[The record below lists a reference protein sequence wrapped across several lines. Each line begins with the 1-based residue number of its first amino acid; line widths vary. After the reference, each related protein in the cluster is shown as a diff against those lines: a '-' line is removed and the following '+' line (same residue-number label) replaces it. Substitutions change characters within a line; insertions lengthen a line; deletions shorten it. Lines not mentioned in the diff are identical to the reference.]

1 MSWFEPA
8 ARLAACQYRGLIG
21 CAGQSLK
28 HGRRAMN
35 QDTTYVAFD
44 TSKETL
50 AVAIAE
56 SGRRREVRF
65 FGTIA
70 SRPEAVRKLVEKLA
84 RQHRRLAFCYEAG
97 PTGYG
102 LYRQIRAMGHDC
114 QVVAPS
120 MVPVRPGG
128 HIKTDRRDAT
138 TLAAL
143 FRAGELTAIWVP
155 DAAHEA
161 MRDLSRG
168 RQAAMEGLRRARQQ
182 LLSFLLRH
190 GRAYPT
196 RSHWTRAHRRWL
208 AEQRFE
214 HAAQQIVFEELIQAV
229 EQAQSRRDRLEQQMV
244 ALLPSWSLRGVVAAL
259 QALRGVA
266 SLSAITLMAE
276 IGDFRRFA
284 NPRELMAWLGLVP
297 REHSSGATTVRGAIT
312 KAGNRRARR
321 VLVEGAWTYR
331 LPARVGL
338 ELLRRNRALPET
350 IKAVAWKA
358 QVRLCARYRRL
369 LRAGKPTNVVT
380 VAIAREL
387 AAFVWAIATTVMPP
401 FEPTA

>member
-1 MSWFEPA
+1 VD
-8 ARLAACQYRGLIG
+8 
-21 CAGQSLK
+21 
-28 HGRRAMN
+28 

-50 AVAIAE
+50 AVGIAKG
-56 SGRRREVRF
+56 GRRREVRF

-84 RQHRRLAFCYEAG
+84 KQHHRLAFCYEAG

-102 LYRQIRAMGHDC
+102 HYRQIRAMGYDC

-128 HIKTDRRDAT
+128 HIKTDHRDAT

-190 GRAYPT
+190 GRVYPT
-196 RSHWTRAHRRWL
+196 RSHWSRAHRRWL
-208 AEQRFE
+208 SEQRFD

-244 ALLPSWSLRGVVAAL
+244 ALLPSWSLREVVA
-259 QALRGVA
+259 
-266 SLSAITLMAE
+266 
-276 IGDFRRFA
+276 
-284 NPRELMAWLGLVP
+284 
-297 REHSSGATTVRGAIT
+297 GAPGP
-312 KAGNRRARR
+312 ARR
-321 VLVEGAWTYR
+321 RVVVRDYANGGDRR
-331 LPARVGL
+331 LPALHQSARAHGL
-338 ELLRRNRALPET
+338 ARPGAARAFIGRHDSTRCDHQGRQPARPTRTGRGRLDLPAAGARRSRTPSPQQGSAPGDQGCRLESPGQVVRPLQAPPARRQADQCHHRRHRAG
-350 IKAVAWKA
+350 A
-358 QVRLCARYRRL
+358 RRL
-369 LRAGKPTNVVT
+369 RMGRRHHRHAAARADSLTSHPQQ
-380 VAIAREL
+380 
-387 AAFVWAIATTVMPP
+387 
-401 FEPTA
+401 

>member
-1 MSWFEPA
+1 VD
-8 ARLAACQYRGLIG
+8 
-21 CAGQSLK
+21 
-28 HGRRAMN
+28 

-50 AVAIAE
+50 AVAVAE
-56 SGRRREVRF
+56 SGRRKEVRF

-84 RQHRRLAFCYEAG
+84 KQHRRLAFCYEAG

-102 LYRQIRAMGHDC
+102 LYRELLAMGYDC

-190 GRAYPT
+190 GRIYPT

-208 AEQRFE
+208 AEQRFD
-214 HAAQQIVFEELIQAV
+214 HAAQQIVFEELIQVV

-244 ALLPSWSLRGVVAAL
+244 ALLPSWSLREVVAAL

-266 SLSAITLMAE
+266 LLSSITLLAE
-276 IGDFRRFA
+276 I
-284 NPRELMAWLGLVP
+284 
-297 REHSSGATTVRGAIT
+297 T
-312 KAGNRRARR
+312 KSTKP
-321 VLVEGAWTYR
+321 ES
-331 LPARVGL
+331 LPIQPNL
-338 ELLRRNRALPET
+338 ETL
-350 IKAVAWKA
+350 
-358 QVRLCARYRRL
+358 
-369 LRAGKPTNVVT
+369 
-380 VAIAREL
+380 
-387 AAFVWAIATTVMPP
+387 
-401 FEPTA
+401 

>member
-1 MSWFEPA
+1 VD
-8 ARLAACQYRGLIG
+8 
-21 CAGQSLK
+21 
-28 HGRRAMN
+28 

-44 TSKETL
+44 TSKETI
-50 AVAIAE
+50 AVAIAA
-56 SGRRREVRF
+56 SARRGEVRF
-65 FGTIA
+65 FGAIA

-84 RQHRRLAFCYEAG
+84 KKHARLAFCYEAG

-102 LYRQIRAMGHDC
+102 LYRQIRRLGHPC
-114 QVVAPS
+114 LVAAPS

-138 TLAAL
+138 TLASL

-155 DAAHEA
+155 DEAHEA
-161 MRDLSRG
+161 MRDLVRG
-168 RQAAMEGLRRARQQ
+168 RHAAMEGVRRARQQ

-196 RSHWTRAHRRWL
+196 QRHWTRGHRRWL

-214 HAAQQIVFEELIQAV
+214 HAAQQIVFEELIQAI
-229 EQAQSRRDRLEQQMV
+229 EQALGRRDRLEQQMI
-244 ALLPSWSLRGVVAAL
+244 ALTPSWSLQPVVAAL

-266 SLSAITLMAE
+266 VIAAITLAAE

-284 NPRELMAWLGLVP
+284 NPQQLMAWLGLVP
-297 REHSSGATTVRGAIT
+297 REHSSGASTVRGAIT
-312 KAGNRRARR
+312 KAGNTRARR
-321 VLVEGAWTYR
+321 LLVESAWTYR
-331 LPARVGL
+331 LPARVAAA
-338 ELLRRNRALPET
+338 LLARSESLPE
-350 IKAVAWKA
+350 AVRAIAWKA

-369 LRAGKPTNVVT
+369 QRAGKPTNVVT

-387 AAFVWAIATTVMPP
+387 AAFAWAIAITVMPP
-401 FEPTA
+401 PQAA

>member
-1 MSWFEPA
+1 ME
-8 ARLAACQYRGLIG
+8 
-21 CAGQSLK
+21 
-28 HGRRAMN
+28 

-44 TSKETL
+44 TSKETI

-56 SGRRREVRF
+56 SGARKEVRF

-70 SRPEAVRKLVEKLA
+70 SRPDAVRKLVEKLA
-84 RQHRRLAFCYEAG
+84 KRHGRLAFCDEAG

-102 LYRQIRAMGHDC
+102 LYRQIQSLGYDC

-128 HIKTDRRDAT
+128 HVKTDRRDAT

-143 FRAGELTAIWVP
+143 MRAGELTAIWVP
-155 DAAHEA
+155 DDAHEA
-161 MRDLSRG
+161 MRDLVRA
-168 RQAAMEGLRRARQQ
+168 RTAATAGVRRARQQ

-196 RSHWTRAHRRWL
+196 KRHWSRGHRRWL

-214 HAAQQIVFEELIQAV
+214 HAAQQIVFEELIQAI
-229 EQAQSRRDRLEQQMV
+229 EQALARRDRLEQQMV
-244 ALLPSWSLRGVVAAL
+244 ALLPNWSLRPVVTAL

-266 SLSAITLMAE
+266 VIAAITLAAE

-284 NPRELMAWLGLVP
+284 NPRQLMAWLGLVP
-297 REHSSGATTVRGAIT
+297 SEHSSGASTVRGPIT
-312 KAGNRRARR
+312 KAGNTRARR
-321 VLVEGAWTYR
+321 MLVESAWTYR
-331 LPARVGL
+331 LPARVGRT
-338 ELLRRNRALPET
+338 LLARSEALPEAV
-350 IKAVAWKA
+350 KAIAWKA

-369 LRAGKPTNVVT
+369 QRAGKPANIIT

-387 AAFVWAIATTVMPP
+387 AAFAWAIATTSMPL
-401 FEPTA
+401 A